1 MLPGC
6 PHCSLPSIFVKGRLR
21 SCLTYL
27 VWVGSSIY
35 GGKFLV
41 FLSSR
46 FVKLRDSSA
55 FSVCIFFEEN
65 VFIFQF
71 LNDKMHCYVKHNITV
86 NFIIQ
91 KFKNKHIFLKK
102 YTN

>member
-71 LNDKMHCYVKHNITV
+71 LNDEIHSYVL
-86 NFIIQ
+86 FDIIVCS
-91 KFKNKHIFLKK
+91 KIEK
-102 YTN
+102 